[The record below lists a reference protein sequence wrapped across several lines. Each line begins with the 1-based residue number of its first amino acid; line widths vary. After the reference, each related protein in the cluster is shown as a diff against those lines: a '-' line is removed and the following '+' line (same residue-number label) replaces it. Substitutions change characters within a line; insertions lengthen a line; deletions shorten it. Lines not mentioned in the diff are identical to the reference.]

1 MKKTLLHIVISFF
14 ALKGFAQNVGIGTT
28 TPTTKLEIKN
38 PIKSTVK
45 ISSNN
50 FSDTSQLIFGNRN
63 AANQGTD
70 FRITSIQEDGLRVSS
85 SSDLTDN
92 NKDTIMQIT
101 PTGLVGIRTA
111 TPQYPL
117 DVKGDVNV
125 TGALRANGAAGEN
138 GQFLRSNG
146 NGTMSWAGKEGFE
159 NFRVYRN
166 LGTLSSQTYSFTIP
180 AGVNKI
186 GVEMWG
192 GGGLASNGVSGG
204 SGGYIYAIIPSSI
217 SSTINIVVGA
227 GGGCSS
233 CTALGNTGAS
243 SEIIVVNSSV
253 LSLTAQGGSYIDFGS
268 GFSQGSFFTS
278 GSSINNISYYGIEGG
293 SGLIADLTY
302 QNNPTGGYFLFRN
315 HADGGDS
322 PLRPG
327 TGGKTGW
334 TQSVS
339 TGLSTIQSTDGVKGS
354 EPGGGGGFPRGK
366 GGNGQVIIYW

>member
-146 NGTMSWAGKEGFE
+146 NGTMSWVDKERFKK
-159 NFRVYRN
+159 F
-166 LGTLSSQTYSFTIP
+166 
-180 AGVNKI
+180 KI
-186 GVEMWG
+186 
-192 GGGLASNGVSGG
+192 
-204 SGGYIYAIIPSSI
+204 
-217 SSTINIVVGA
+217 
-227 GGGCSS
+227 
-233 CTALGNTGAS
+233 
-243 SEIIVVNSSV
+243 
-253 LSLTAQGGSYIDFGS
+253 
-268 GFSQGSFFTS
+268 
-278 GSSINNISYYGIEGG
+278 
-293 SGLIADLTY
+293 
-302 QNNPTGGYFLFRN
+302 FRN
-315 HADGGDS
+315 DEIGRAS
-322 PLRPG
+322 CRER
-327 TGGKTGW
+327 
-334 TQSVS
+334 V
-339 TGLSTIQSTDGVKGS
+339 
-354 EPGGGGGFPRGK
+354 
-366 GGNGQVIIYW
+366 